1 MQKHHSVKFSKLSS
15 HFVPKKLFLQCV
27 YKFLQRGWK
36 HAWTAK
42 STYWSY
48 KGPAFGTHVGQFTI
62 AYWAA
67 HNCSNSSPRGAT
79 TSGLPRHLRSDA
91 HTHTQTHM
99 QTHAFKDSCIKVRH
113 DSTYF
118 LSPVLERKKQA
129 DLYNFE
135 ASLSYIVKAEKKGL
149 RERAGAL
156 LAKSFL
162 CLPSVMEALD

>member
-1 MQKHHSVKFSKLSS
+1 
-15 HFVPKKLFLQCV
+15 
-27 YKFLQRGWK
+27 
-36 HAWTAK
+36 
-42 STYWSY
+42 
-48 KGPAFGTHVGQFTI
+48 
-62 AYWAA
+62 
-67 HNCSNSSPRGAT
+67 
-79 TSGLPRHLRSDA
+79 
-91 HTHTQTHM
+91 M

-156 LAKSFL
+156 LAESFL
-162 CLPSVMEALD
+162 CLPSMMEALD